1 MNRAKDDHAVG
12 AGLTVLFIP
21 SARVK
26 NPRRCYGSA
35 GNKDD
40 CIDACVLSDVVPT
53 DQRQLCRDTAPIT
66 ALRTIAQGRCD
77 LVAPYFFTLSR
88 PSSRATTWTAW
99 SARRLVQGSDSVRR
113 CVVGDRLWITR
124 LHWQSNHSPAVVADA
139 LPVPAGQLNAASGVP
154 VTTNQF

>member
-26 NPRRCYGSA
+26 NPRRRYGSA
-35 GNKDD
+35 GRKDD

-66 ALRTIAQGRCD
+66 ALRTIAQGR
-77 LVAPYFFTLSR
+77 
-88 PSSRATTWTAW
+88 SSCATTWTAS
-99 SARRLVQGSDSVRR
+99 SARRLVRSAN
-113 CVVGDRLWITR
+113 C
-124 LHWQSNHSPAVVADA
+124 
-139 LPVPAGQLNAASGVP
+139 AASCPLETFAGRIWAV
-154 VTTNQF
+154 QFLA